1 MFLICLARP
10 RSDVKAT
17 WRKELPSVIL
27 WLFIPMVLGR
37 GKRIS
42 TTSQMHSTTICETF
56 AAYVPTTSLFFSA
69 CTSSIIAQ
77 PRRSMSLRRRS
88 FRGLLRRRPCPAR
101 FPHRRRQPTPQQG
114 LSLRCRS
121 LRCLRC
127 RRPCPA
133 RFPHRRRRCRSL
145 FSNRGLRCRWLWPA
159 RFLHRRGSL
168 AQPRRGSLN

>member
-1 MFLICLARP
+1 MDIR
-10 RSDVKAT
+10 T
-17 WRKELPSVIL
+17 WETLRDDDSTAAQYED
-27 WLFIPMVLGR
+27 LGAVC
-37 GKRIS
+37 GVGS
-42 TTSQMHSTTICETF
+42 EHQ
-56 AAYVPTTSLFFSA
+56 PLFFR
-69 CTSSIIAQ
+69 CTSSIVDVVDAQ
-77 PRRSMSLRRRS
+77 PRRGQSPMSLRRRS

-114 LSLRCRS
+114 LSFRCRS

-133 RFPHRRRRCRSL
+133 RFPQRRRRRRSL
-145 FSNRGLRCRWLWPA
+145 FSNRGLRCRWPCPA